1 MSQLG
6 ARLGGEP
13 AQEIDRERRGA
24 HWVEALLQDVRFG
37 LRMLRKSPGFTLVA
51 VLTLALGIGATTA
64 IFTVVDRVLL
74 QPLEYPDS
82 EHVVFMM
89 QTFPQGRSPIIS
101 IPKYVLWKEQ
111 TRILEEFCV
120 HDIGN
125 LRVSL
130 TGGDVPEQLRGMHVS
145 ADFFRLVGIQLV
157 AGRTFTAEED
167 VPNGPRLAV
176 IGNGLWKRRFGS
188 DPNMVGKSIAI
199 WYAPSRVLPQSSS
212 LLSGRNLLLELFKPV
227 QRDADLRCCIFASEV
242 PVRVVTTASWNR
254 GGIGPDSRPANA
266 S

>member
-1 MSQLG
+1 MSQLD
-6 ARLGGEP
+6 ARLGGEL
-13 AQEIDRERRGA
+13 AQQADHEGHGA
-24 HWVEALLQDVRFG
+24 QWLEALVQDVRFG

-74 QPLEYPDS
+74 QPLGYPDPDR
-82 EHVVFMM
+82 VVFMM
-89 QTFPQGRSPIIS
+89 QTFPQGSSPIIS
-101 IPKYVLWKEQ
+101 IPKYVLFKEQ
-111 TRILEEFCV
+111 TRILEEFCL

-145 ADFFRLVGIQLV
+145 ADFFPLIGIQLV

-176 IGNGLWKRRFGS
+176 VGNGLWRRRFGS
-188 DPNMVGKSIAI
+188 DPNMVGKTIDLDNEPYTVI
-199 WYAPSRVLPQSSS
+199 GVMTPTPSPDFSDVDLYLPIQWTRTPRIRATIC
-212 LLSGRNLLLELFKPV
+212 LLA
-227 QRDADLRCCIFASEV
+227 RDL
-242 PVRVVTTASWNR
+242 
-254 GGIGPDSRPANA
+254 SRA
-266 S
+266 